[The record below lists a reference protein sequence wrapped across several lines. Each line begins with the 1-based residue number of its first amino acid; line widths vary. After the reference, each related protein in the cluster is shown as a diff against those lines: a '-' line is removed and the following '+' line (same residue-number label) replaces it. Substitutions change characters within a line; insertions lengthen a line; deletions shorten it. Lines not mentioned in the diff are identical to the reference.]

1 MRNKVLMTRLSLS
14 QQQVDH
20 VKKTN
25 SMSDFME
32 LVKARL
38 SLLVLITTLVGFLL
52 GWNGP
57 LDYFL
62 LGASLFGTA
71 LCACGASAL
80 NQWWERALDALMKRT
95 EDRPLPAKRL
105 HPRDALL
112 FGLLCCFI
120 GTALLLFFVNLLA
133 AGLAIATVIIYVLA
147 YTPLKQ
153 RTTLNTL
160 LGAIPGALPPL
171 IGWAA
176 ATNDIGI
183 GGMVLFLILW
193 FWQMPHFLAIAWL
206 YREDY
211 AAAGFRMLSV
221 DDPEGFMTSRQALV
235 YALGL
240 LAVSLLPT
248 LLGMAS
254 PFYFIAAFIFGVVFV
269 GSAFLFVRNRTREN
283 ARKLFL
289 ISIIY
294 LPLLLGALVLFKR
307 ATLQISNLSTLP

>member
-1 MRNKVLMTRLSLS
+1 MSQRAEHYREPTAENQKLSS
-14 QQQVDH
+14 RS
-20 VKKTN
+20 K
-25 SMSDFME
+25 SSDLME

-57 LDYFL
+57 VDYFL
-62 LGASLFGTA
+62 LGATLFGTA
-71 LCACGASAL
+71 LAACGALAL

-112 FGLLCCFI
+112 FGLLCCLV
-120 GTALLLFFVNLLA
+120 GTALLFFFVNLLA
-133 AGLAIATVIIYVLA
+133 ALLAMATVVIYVLA
-147 YTPLKQ
+147 YTPLK
-153 RTTLNTL
+153 RHTTLNTL
-160 LGAIPGALPPL
+160 LGAVPGALPPL

-176 ATNDIGI
+176 ATNDVGM
-183 GGMVLFLILW
+183 GGAILFLILW

-221 DDPEGFMTSRQALV
+221 DDPEGFMTSRQALL

-240 LAVSLLPT
+240 LMVSLLPT
-248 LLGMAS
+248 ILGMAS
-254 PFYFIAAFIFGVVFV
+254 VFYFITALILGILFALAAFFFV
-269 GSAFLFVRNRTREN
+269 KDRTRQN
-283 ARKLFL
+283 ARKLFFA
-289 ISIIY
+289 SIIY
-294 LPLLLGALVLFKR
+294 LPLLLGALVFFQER
-307 ATLQISNLSTLP
+307 NTSNC

>member
-1 MRNKVLMTRLSLS
+1 
-14 QQQVDH
+14 
-20 VKKTN
+20 
-25 SMSDFME
+25 ME

-38 SLLVLITTLVGFLL
+38 SLLVLITTLVGFLS

-62 LGASLFGTA
+62 LGATLLGTA
-71 LCACGASAL
+71 LSAFGASAL

-112 FGLLCCFI
+112 FGLLFCFSGVAI
-120 GTALLLFFVNLLA
+120 LFFFVNLLA
-133 AGLAIATVIIYVLA
+133 AFFAAATVVIYILA

-160 LGAIPGALPPL
+160 LGAVPGALPPL
-171 IGWAA
+171 IGWAG
-176 ATNDIGI
+176 ATNDVGV
-183 GGMVLFLILW
+183 GGVVLFLILW

-221 DDPEGFMTSRQALV
+221 NDPEGFMTSRQALL

-248 LLGMAS
+248 LLGMTS
-254 PFYFIAAFIFGVVFV
+254 SSYFMAALLLGI
-269 GSAFLFVRNRTREN
+269 LFVITALLFLKNRTRKN
-283 ARKLFL
+283 ARLLFFA
-289 ISIIY
+289 SIIY
-294 LPLLLGALVLFKR
+294 LPLILGALVFFK
-307 ATLQISNLSTLP
+307 NSTFSSFGSSIPL

>member
-1 MRNKVLMTRLSLS
+1 M
-14 QQQVDH
+14 
-20 VKKTN
+20 N
-25 SMSDFME
+25 SMNDFIE
-32 LVKARL
+32 LTKARL

-62 LGASLFGTA
+62 LGATLFGTA
-71 LCACGASAL
+71 LAACGASAL
-80 NQWWERALDALMKRT
+80 NQWWERALDGLMKRT

-112 FGLLCCFI
+112 FGLLCCFTGI
-120 GTALLLFFVNLLA
+120 ALLFFFVNLLA
-133 AGLAIATVIIYVLA
+133 TGLALATVVIYVLA
-147 YTPLKQ
+147 YTPLKR

-176 ATNDIGI
+176 ATNDVGM
-183 GGMVLFLILW
+183 GGAVLFLILW

-221 DDPEGFMTSRQALV
+221 DDPEGFMTSRQALL

-240 LAVSLLPT
+240 LIVSLLPT
-248 LLGMAS
+248 ILGMAS
-254 PFYFIAAFIFGVVFV
+254 VFYFTIALILGILFAL
-269 GSAFLFVRNRTREN
+269 SAFFFAQDRTLQN
-283 ARKLFL
+283 ARKLFFA
-289 ISIIY
+289 SIIY
-294 LPLLLGALVLFKR
+294 LPLLLGALVVFKN
-307 ATLQISNLSTLP
+307 ATLQFSNLAILS

>member
-1 MRNKVLMTRLSLS
+1 MKIRNAI
-14 QQQVDH
+14 H
-20 VKKTN
+20 
-25 SMSDFME
+25 DFLE
-32 LVKARL
+32 LTKARL

-57 LDYFL
+57 VDYFL
-62 LGASLFGTA
+62 LGATLFGTA
-71 LCACGASAL
+71 LSACGASAL

-95 EDRPLPAKRL
+95 EDRPLPSKRL

-112 FGLLCCFI
+112 FGLFCCFL
-120 GTALLLFFVNLLA
+120 GGVLLFFFVNLLA
-133 AGLAIATVIIYVLA
+133 TGLAVTTVVIYVLA
-147 YTPLKQ
+147 YTPLKR
-153 RTTLNTL
+153 RTTMNTL

-176 ATNDIGI
+176 ATNYVGV
-183 GGMVLFLILW
+183 GGVVLFLILW

-221 DDPEGFMTSRQALV
+221 DDPEGFMTSRQALL

-254 PFYFIAAFIFGVVFV
+254 IFYFVIALILGIVFALAAFFFV
-269 GSAFLFVRNRTREN
+269 KDRTQQN
-283 ARKLFL
+283 ARRLFFT
-289 ISIIY
+289 SIIY
-294 LPLLLGALVLFKR
+294 LPLLLGALIAFKN
-307 ATLQISNLSTLP
+307 ATLQVSNFSTLP